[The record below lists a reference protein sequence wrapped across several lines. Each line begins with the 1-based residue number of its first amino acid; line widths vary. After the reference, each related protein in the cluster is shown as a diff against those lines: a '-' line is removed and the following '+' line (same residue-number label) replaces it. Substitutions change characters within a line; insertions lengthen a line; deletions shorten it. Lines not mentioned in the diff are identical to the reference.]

1 MRARPSLYIGRA
13 LAAALVLGIPAP
25 SRALEVLVSTSFPP
39 RPIGLEEAYQLALK
53 RSETLAISSEAVV
66 QALAQ
71 LDTLWAAAKPTITSN
86 LFQKWE
92 TAIPVQYQP
101 FSPPSQQSAMFNVKQ
116 LVFSGFR
123 EILAVQAGRA
133 NKRQAIY
140 NRLRAQDLLYQSVA
154 AAYYN
159 LWNIQK
165 NVAIDQEMLKILKDR
180 ARDLSAWV
188 RIGRSRDSDFLATD
202 SQRAQ
207 TAAQISAMGAQEGA
221 AEELMIFLTGV
232 EARFIPREDTYTR
245 PLPLAS
251 YVDRVPGR
259 PDVRAQKQAV
269 ESAAY
274 NLKSSQRQM
283 IPLITFQGNYY
294 PVQPGFLDVI
304 KWDAGFYA
312 SIPLYT
318 GGQIA
323 ASIRMAHSQL
333 RGAEQNYSLVLR
345 TAIQEARTYYGNLVY
360 GLESVRAYVDAE
372 ALASKSAEA
381 QMRDYRRGLVTNISV
396 LDSLTTLQQT
406 RLTLAAS
413 RAQAL
418 LSAVQLAVAA
428 GRSTESLPEAKLP

>member
-1 MRARPSLYIGRA
+1 VPPCRA
-13 LAAALVLGIPAP
+13 LDVLI
-25 SRALEVLVSTSFPP
+25 STAMPP

-66 QALAQ
+66 QALSQ
-71 LDTLWAAAKPTITSN
+71 LDNLWAAAKPNITSN
-86 LFQKWE
+86 LYQKWE
-92 TAIPVQYQP
+92 TAIPIQYQP
-101 FSPPSQQSAMFNVKQ
+101 FSPPSQQYANFNVKQ

-133 NKRQAIY
+133 NKRQAVY
-140 NRLRAQDLLYQSVA
+140 NMLRAEDMLYQSVA

-159 LWNIQK
+159 LWNVQK
-165 NVAIDQEMLKILKDR
+165 NVSIDEAMLKILKDR

-207 TAAQISAMGAQEGA
+207 TAAQILAMKAQEGA

-232 EARFIPREDTYTR
+232 EARFMPKDETYAH
-245 PLPLAS
+245 PLPLS
-251 YVDRVPGR
+251 NYVERVSMR
-259 PDVRAQKQAV
+259 PDVRAQKQAL
-269 ESAAY
+269 ESAKFS
-274 NLKSSQRQM
+274 LKSAQRAM

-294 PVQPGFLDVI
+294 PVQPGFLNVI
-304 KWDAGFYA
+304 KWDAGFFA

-323 ASIRMAHSQL
+323 ASIRTARSQM
-333 RGAEQNYSLVLR
+333 RSAEQNFSMILR
-345 TAIQEARTYYGNLVY
+345 TAIQEVRTYYGNLIF
-360 GLESVRAYVDAE
+360 GIDEVRAYDNAE
-372 ALASKSAEA
+372 ALAAQSAEA

-396 LDSLTTLQQT
+396 LDSLTTLQQI

-413 RAQAL
+413 RAQTF
-418 LSAVQLAVAA
+418 LSAIQLAVAA
-428 GRSTESLPEAKLP
+428 GRSTKSLPKADLP

>member
-1 MRARPSLYIGRA
+1 MRFKPSLYIGVGVLFALAVPPCRA
-13 LAAALVLGIPAP
+13 LDVLI
-25 SRALEVLVSTSFPP
+25 STAMPP

-66 QALAQ
+66 QALSQ
-71 LDTLWAAAKPTITSN
+71 LDNLWAAAKPNITSN
-86 LFQKWE
+86 LYQKWE
-92 TAIPVQYQP
+92 TAIPIQYQP
-101 FSPPSQQSAMFNVKQ
+101 FSPPSQQYANFNVKQ

-133 NKRQAIY
+133 NKRQAVY
-140 NRLRAQDLLYQSVA
+140 NMLRAEDMLYQSVA

-159 LWNIQK
+159 LWNVQK
-165 NVAIDQEMLKILKDR
+165 NVSIDEAMLKILKDR

-207 TAAQISAMGAQEGA
+207 TAAQILAMKAQEGA

-232 EARFIPREDTYTR
+232 EARFMPKDETYAH
-245 PLPLAS
+245 PLPLS
-251 YVDRVPGR
+251 NYVERVSMR
-259 PDVRAQKQAV
+259 PDVRAQKQAL
-269 ESAAY
+269 ESAKFS
-274 NLKSSQRQM
+274 LKSAQRAM

-294 PVQPGFLDVI
+294 PVQPGFLNVI
-304 KWDAGFYA
+304 KWDAGFFA

-323 ASIRMAHSQL
+323 ASIRTARSQM
-333 RGAEQNYSLVLR
+333 RSAEQNFSMILR
-345 TAIQEARTYYGNLVY
+345 TAIQEVRTYYGNLIF
-360 GLESVRAYVDAE
+360 GIDEVRAYDNAE
-372 ALASKSAEA
+372 ALAAQSAEA

-396 LDSLTTLQQT
+396 LDSLTTLQQI

-413 RAQAL
+413 RAQTF
-418 LSAVQLAVAA
+418 LSAIQLAVAA
-428 GRSTESLPEAKLP
+428 GRSTKSLPKADLP